1 MNLIERVIGRI
12 ENRRER
18 VLSGK
23 INCIPTKFTRFRN
36 DFPGTEQGK
45 YYIVTG
51 NTKAG
56 KTQIA
61 NFLFI
66 YNNILYSYYHPDK
79 VRLKIF
85 YFPFE
90 ETQEKITLR
99 FMSFLLYVL
108 SDKRIRKSPQQLE
121 SVHEDTPIEPEVI
134 DLLKSEEY
142 QKILNYF
149 EDTITFVPERNPSGL
164 WYQAKAY
171 AESHGTTHYKT
182 LEIKNKDNSVANT
195 LKVFDYYTP
204 DDPEEYVLFFIDHA
218 GLVETEKE
226 LDLRASIGKLSEY
239 CYAIRNKYNYIPVL
253 IQQQSVE
260 TSNLDAFK
268 ANKIRPTQ
276 AGLADNKST
285 GKDAT
290 VMLGITNPHYFE
302 LPNYYGYDIGKL
314 KNYARFLEVVLNR
327 EGESNSLIGLYFDGA
342 VNYFEELP
350 KPFDA
355 VGMGQIYDRIESNKE
370 NENLKLE

>member
-1 MNLIERVIGRI
+1 MGLVERVIGKI
-12 ENRRER
+12 EERRER

-23 INCIPTKFTRFRN
+23 INCIPTKFTRFKD

-51 NTKAG
+51 NTKSG
-56 KTQIA
+56 KTQIT

-66 YNNILYSYYHPDK
+66 YNNILYTYYHPDK
-79 VRLKIF
+79 ARLKIF
-85 YFPFE
+85 YFPLE

-108 SDKRIRKSPQQLE
+108 SDKRIRKSPQQLG
-121 SVHEDTPIEPEVI
+121 SVHEDSPIEPEVI
-134 DLLKSEEY
+134 ALLKSPAY
-142 QKILNYF
+142 QNILKYF
-149 EDTITFVPERNPSGL
+149 EKVITFVPERNPSSL
-164 WYQAKAY
+164 WYQAKSY
-171 AESHGTTHYKT
+171 AEAHGTVHYKN
-182 LEIKNKDNSVANT
+182 LEMKDKEGNVTST
-195 LKVFDYYTP
+195 IKVFDYYIP
-204 DDPEEYVLFFIDHA
+204 DDPEEYVIFLWDHA
-218 GLVETEKE
+218 SLVETEKNLE
-226 LDLRASIGKLSEY
+226 LKGAMGKLSEY
-239 CYAIRNKYNYIPVL
+239 CYAIRNKYNYTPVL

-290 VMLGITNPHYFE
+290 VLLGITNPHYFE
-302 LPNYYGYDIGKL
+302 IPNYYGYDISKL
-314 KNYARFLEVVLNR
+314 KNYARFFEIILDR

-350 KPFDA
+350 RPNDIAGLEK
-355 VGMGQIYDRIESNKE
+355 VYNRIELNKDKGS
-370 NENLKLE
+370 LKLE